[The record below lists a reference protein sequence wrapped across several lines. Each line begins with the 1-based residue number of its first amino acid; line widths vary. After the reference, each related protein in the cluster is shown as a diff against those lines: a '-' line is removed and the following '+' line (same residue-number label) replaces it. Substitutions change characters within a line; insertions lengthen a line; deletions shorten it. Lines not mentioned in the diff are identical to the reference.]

1 MRTLLL
7 MLLWVLAA
15 PVMSAEESGASDIV
29 FPQKL
34 TASQLLVSC
43 ASSSMSATGRL
54 RQRYCEG
61 FLSGLEEGVRVHSLI
76 AKQEVAP
83 SLCVPPDVSAR
94 QLRAAFVRNSA
105 KMTLSKEKPAAMFAM
120 KVLQSSFPCR

>member
-15 PVMSAEESGASDIV
+15 PVISAEESDAPEPV

-43 ASSSMSATGRL
+43 AASSMSATGRL
-54 RQRYCEG
+54 RQKYCEG

-76 AKQEVAP
+76 SKQEVAP

-94 QLRAAFVRNSA
+94 QLRSAFVRNSA
-105 KMTLSKEKPAAMFAM
+105 NMTLSREKPAAMFAM
-120 KVLQSSFPCR
+120 KVLQHSFPCR